1 MTVVERGTPLDVR
14 DLDDVA
20 AAVRQAGGRLT
31 AARRAVV
38 EALFAAAD
46 DPLTAEQIAEGV
58 AGRRLDLASVYR
70 NLERLEELGVVR
82 HVHLGHGAGVY
93 TLSRGSGRD
102 YLVCGRCGRVVTV
115 DPAKLAGARAE
126 IREVTGYAAN
136 FGHFPIHGLCR
147 RCAGPPAR
155 CTDEPLTS

>member
-1 MTVVERGTPLDVR
+1 MTVVERGSPRVVR

-20 AAVRQAGGRLT
+20 AAVREAGGRLT
-31 AARRAVV
+31 SARRAVV

-46 DPLTAEQIAEGV
+46 DALTAEQIAEGV

-93 TLSRGSGRD
+93 ALSRGSGRD
-102 YLVCGRCGRVVTV
+102 YLVCERCARVTTV
-115 DPAKLAGARAE
+115 ELAKLAEARAE
-126 IREVTGYAAN
+126 IRRVTGYTAN
-136 FGHFPIHGLCR
+136 FTHFPIHGLCR
-147 RCAGPPAR
+147 RCAGRATR
-155 CTDEPLTS
+155 DAGERLTT